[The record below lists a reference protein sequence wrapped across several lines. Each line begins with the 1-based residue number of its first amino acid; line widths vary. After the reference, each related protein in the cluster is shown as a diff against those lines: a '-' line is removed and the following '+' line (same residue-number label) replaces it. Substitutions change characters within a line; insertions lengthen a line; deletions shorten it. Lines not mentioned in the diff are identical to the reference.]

1 MSSLW
6 GSPAK
11 VVHPEEEEE
20 VVLLPFCCIA
30 VFLIPEF
37 VDIITMDKILL
48 SDLRNNLFISS
59 SSTT

>member
-11 VVHPEEEEE
+11 VVHPEEE

-59 SSTT
+59 PSTT